1 MTVAYNGSGRER
13 KDTMIE
19 MTTAAPWPLQR
30 LGIVMEPDPADRRE
44 AEGVLTPA
52 VTRGPDGQ
60 LYLLPRL
67 VAPGNYSRIGLAR
80 VIFDRHDT
88 PVGVERL
95 GMALEPQEPYE
106 LNSETG
112 GGVEDPRV
120 TYLAAQ
126 DLYVMTYTA
135 YGPNGPRI
143 AAAVSRDLVQWHR
156 TGLVEFAPLHG
167 LDLARVDN
175 KDAVLFPEP
184 IPAPDGRLALGL
196 IHRPVFPRAW
206 LAAESTLPGRPS
218 IWLSYAPL
226 DEIAAGKG
234 MVFGQHHML
243 ATPQQRWERLKVG
256 GGAPPVRV
264 DDGWLL
270 VYHGVDGHIVEGREQ
285 RGPYHAG
292 VLLLDGQDPRQVCYR
307 SAQSILA
314 PRMEEECEGV
324 VPQVVFPT
332 GVDTWADGTLDV
344 YYGMADSR
352 IGVARG
358 HIAAL
363 SGSAPAQAASASV
376 QAA

>member
-1 MTVAYNGSGRER
+1 
-13 KDTMIE
+13 MIE
-19 MTTAAPWPLQR
+19 MKTAAPQALRR
-30 LGIVMEPDPADRRE
+30 LGIVMEPNPADRRE
-44 AEGVLTPA
+44 AEGVLNPA
-52 VTRGPDGQ
+52 VARGPDGQ

-80 VIFDRHDT
+80 VIFDRHNT

-106 LNSETG
+106 LNAQTG

-120 TYLAAQ
+120 TYLAAR

-135 YGPNGPRI
+135 FGPDGPRI

-156 TGLVEFAPLHG
+156 TGLVEFTPLHG
-167 LDLARVDN
+167 LDLATVDN

-206 LAAESTLPGRPS
+206 LAGQSMLPSRPS

-234 MVFGQHHML
+234 IVFGQHHLL
-243 ATPQQRWERLKVG
+243 ATPQQSWEQLKVG
-256 GGAPPVRV
+256 GGAPPVRI

-270 VYHGVDGHIVEGREQ
+270 LYHGVSGRIVPGVDQQQGVR
-285 RGPYHAG
+285 YCAG
-292 VLLLDGQDPRQVCYR
+292 MLLLDGQDPRRVCYR
-307 SAQSILA
+307 SARSILA
-314 PRMEEECEGV
+314 PQLAEECEGV
-324 VPQVVFPT
+324 VPRVVFPT

-358 HIAAL
+358 RIAAL
-363 SGSAPAQAASASV
+363 AGSAPAQAASAPV

>member
-1 MTVAYNGSGRER
+1 
-13 KDTMIE
+13 MIE
-19 MTTAAPWPLQR
+19 MKTAAPQALRR

-44 AEGVLTPA
+44 AEGVLNPA
-52 VTRGPDGQ
+52 VARGPDGQ

-80 VIFDRHDT
+80 VIFDRHNT

-106 LNSETG
+106 LNAQTG

-135 YGPNGPRI
+135 YGPDGPRI
-143 AAAVSRDLVQWHR
+143 ATAVSRDLVQWHR
-156 TGLVEFAPLHG
+156 TGLVQFAPLHG
-167 LDLARVDN
+167 RDLAMVDN
-175 KDAVLFPEP
+175 KDALLFPEP
-184 IPAPDGRLALGL
+184 VRAPDGRPALGL
-196 IHRPVFPRAW
+196 IHRPVFPQTW
-206 LAAESTLPGRPS
+206 LAAECALPRRPS
-218 IWLSYAPL
+218 MWLSYAPL
-226 DEIAAGKG
+226 DSIAAGKG
-234 MVFGQHHML
+234 IVFGQHHLL
-243 ATPQQRWERLKVG
+243 AGPEQSWEWVKVG

-270 VYHGVDGHIVEGREQ
+270 LYHGVTGRIVPGVDQQQGVR
-285 RGPYHAG
+285 YCAG
-292 VLLLDGQDPRQVCYR
+292 MLLLDAEDPRRVCYR

-314 PRMEEECEGV
+314 PQVAEECEGV
-324 VPQVVFPT
+324 VPRVVFPT
-332 GVDTWADGTLDV
+332 GVDAWDDGTLDV

-358 HIAAL
+358 HLAAL
-363 SGSAPAQAASASV
+363 PRSTAARAAYAPRAMYAAAR
-376 QAA
+376 AA